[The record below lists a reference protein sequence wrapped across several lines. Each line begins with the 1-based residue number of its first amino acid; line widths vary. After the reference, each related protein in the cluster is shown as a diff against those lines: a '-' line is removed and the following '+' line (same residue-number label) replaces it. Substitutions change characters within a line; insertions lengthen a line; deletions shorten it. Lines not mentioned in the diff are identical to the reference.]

1 MPSPVGELVLIW
13 SPGALR
19 VLEFDYERQRLE
31 KLLRLHYGAYRLTS
45 ELVPAE
51 LRNPIEAYFDGELSA
66 IDTIPVETGGTLF
79 QRKTW
84 AALREIP
91 AGSTITYGELA
102 ERIGR
107 RGACRAVGLANGAN
121 PVSIVVPCHRVI
133 GANGALT
140 GYGGGLNRK
149 RWLLEHE
156 RAHMPGASQQ
166 TTFPGFNTSFSD

>member
-1 MPSPVGELVLIW
+1 MPSPVGELILIW

-19 VLEFDYERQRLE
+19 VLEFDHDEQRLQR
-31 KLLRLHYGAYRLTS
+31 LLRAHYDAYRLTS
-45 ELVPAE
+45 ELAPAE
-51 LRNPIEAYFDGELSA
+51 LRNPIEAYFRGELSA
-66 IDTIPVETGGTLF
+66 IDTIPVETGGTPF

-102 ERIGR
+102 EKIGR

-133 GANGALT
+133 GTNGALT

-166 TTFPGFNTSFSD
+166 TTLPGFHTFF

>member
-13 SPGALR
+13 SHGALR
-19 VLEFDYERQRLE
+19 VLEFDHDEQRLQKVLRSHYSAYSLTPE
-31 KLLRLHYGAYRLTS
+31 LAPAKLRT
-45 ELVPAE
+45 
-51 LRNPIEAYFDGELSA
+51 PIEAYFRGELSA
-66 IDTIPVETGGTLF
+66 IDTIPVETGGTPF

-91 AGSTITYGELA
+91 AGTTITYGELA

-107 RGACRAVGLANGAN
+107 SGACRAVGLANGAN

-156 RAHMPGASQQ
+156 RAHMPDASQQ
-166 TTFPGFNTSFSD
+166 TTLPGFHISF